1 MPVGEEWPRIQG
13 AIPQIFEQV
22 SVQSIRSGLGD
33 DVDRRAGVRA
43 EARRQSA
50 GLDIELLQRVRE
62 RERQIHVGHR
72 VCIIA
77 AVEKVSRAISL
88 AACDGDRGGTE
99 IILAADHAAAGSG
112 HGSAGKQ
119 DQLSGLAAI
128 QRQVID
134 APLVDHLPDAVL
146 GCLHHAGGCNHL
158 DGFRRRPNLER
169 NVLLDVAP
177 YLQHDARLG
186 VILETRSSHFE
197 SVGSHG
203 KVGNHVTPFGVGH
216 GSTDKLLVRLHHAN
230 CRSRNGASTLIGDY
244 AADVSHRHSLSMAAV
259 RHARCQQHCNH
270 TRKQGLAH
278 TLADFW

>member
-1 MPVGEEWPRIQG
+1 MTRGGPERAEVARERSRRRDKAGRGGRLGAIARSLVAAKEEQLVGEDLASGRSAELVPLQAVVPVGEEWPRIQG

-128 QRQVID
+128 QRQV
-134 APLVDHLPDAVL
+134 
-146 GCLHHAGGCNHL
+146 
-158 DGFRRRPNLER
+158 
-169 NVLLDVAP
+169 
-177 YLQHDARLG
+177 
-186 VILETRSSHFE
+186 SSITCP
-197 SVGSHG
+197 
-203 KVGNHVTPFGVGH
+203 TPFWVV
-216 GSTDKLLVRLHHAN
+216 STMPAAATTSTVSA
-230 CRSRNGASTLIGDY
+230 GAPTWSETFCWTL
-244 AADVSHRHSLSMAAV
+244 RPT
-259 RHARCQQHCNH
+259 CN
-270 TRKQGLAH
+270 TMP
-278 TLADFW
+278 DWE